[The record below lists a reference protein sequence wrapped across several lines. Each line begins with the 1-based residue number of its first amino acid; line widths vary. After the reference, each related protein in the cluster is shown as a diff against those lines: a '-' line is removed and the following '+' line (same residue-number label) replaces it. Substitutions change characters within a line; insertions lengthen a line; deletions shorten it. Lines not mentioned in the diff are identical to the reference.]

1 MSVHLC
7 EGACLSS
14 RGRGGLAGSWG
25 PDGRPVCQPQQLC
38 SPAGLLHTS
47 RLSERSCSAAVY
59 QSEAET
65 QKQLL
70 QKFSTTVKSNVILDQ
85 NMAYTN
91 IKNRVFRQMWLVMF
105 VLWMIFEKGHRGQ
118 VAHYFGYHG
127 STRIFWWYILEGGQT
142 VGFGAVVYEKQ
153 CLRWRWWGN
162 LILFAGRETRL
173 TSQQKFSPE
182 LSEMGNSAHMWTQ
195 NELALVGRVGN
206 IGRSRQLITFLCLF
220 PPNQWDWQQSLTS
233 FNPNLSPSAKW
244 PDLIFHQFINKSEH

>member
-1 MSVHLC
+1 MQTWYVCTPTVSVHLC

-14 RGRGGLAGSWG
+14 RGRGGLAGSSG

-105 VLWMIFEKGHRGQ
+105 VLWMIFEKGHRGR

-127 STRIFWWYILEGGQT
+127 STRIFW
-142 VGFGAVVYEKQ
+142 
-153 CLRWRWWGN
+153 
-162 LILFAGRETRL
+162 
-173 TSQQKFSPE
+173 
-182 LSEMGNSAHMWTQ
+182 
-195 NELALVGRVGN
+195 
-206 IGRSRQLITFLCLF
+206 
-220 PPNQWDWQQSLTS
+220 
-233 FNPNLSPSAKW
+233 
-244 PDLIFHQFINKSEH
+244 